1 MRLLKILS
9 VSFLVV
15 ASVALAQEGGKQEEL
30 PRSGTLSATGA
41 GGGDETV
48 SLPGSWGFDPAEAFN
63 AEKSPITGSVFR
75 GDGQDW
81 KVNVVNNSDDRYSA
95 NLEVIQYD
103 ASRRSVKRDSFGVT
117 LSGHEK
123 SHRSFRARTNAA
135 TAELKLTSWKNLSPK
150 KAEEVS
156 EDGESGAESGK

>member
-9 VSFLVV
+9 ISFLVV
-15 ASVALAQEGGKQEEL
+15 ASIALAQEGEKQREL
-30 PRSGTLSATGA
+30 PRSGTLSATGM
-41 GGGDETV
+41 GGGEESV
-48 SLPGSWGFDPAEAFN
+48 SLPGSWGFDPAEAFDT
-63 AEKSPITGSVFR
+63 EKSPITGSVFR

-103 ASRRSVKRDSFGVT
+103 ASRRSIKRDSFGVT

-123 SHRSFRARTNAA
+123 SQRTFRARTNAA
-135 TAELKLTSWKNLSPK
+135 TAELKLSSWKNLSPK
-150 KAEEVS
+150 QAIEVS
-156 EDGESGAESGK
+156 EDGDGAQAGK